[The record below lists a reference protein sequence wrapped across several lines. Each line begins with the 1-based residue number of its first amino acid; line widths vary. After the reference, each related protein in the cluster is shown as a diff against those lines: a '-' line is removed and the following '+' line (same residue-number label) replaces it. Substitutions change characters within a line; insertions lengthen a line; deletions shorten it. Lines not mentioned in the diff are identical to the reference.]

1 VFAWASARPFDGAPR
16 RRHTATMTSG
26 GRFITLEG
34 GEGAGKSTQ
43 ARRLAAALAAAGLP
57 VLRTREPGGTPG
69 AERIRALLLT
79 QGPWDPVA
87 EAMMMFAA
95 RREHLVRT
103 IRPFLA
109 AGGWVVC
116 DRFADS
122 TLAYQGAQGLPRSVW
137 ARLAEVALEGV
148 APDVTL
154 VLDLPVRAGLM
165 RVEARSNAEAG
176 GPASDADRYERM
188 ATGFHEQ
195 VRSNFLAIAA
205 AEPSRCAVVDA
216 ARDADA
222 VFADLARELRR
233 RAGAPLPP

>member
-1 VFAWASARPFDGAPR
+1 VSLAR
-16 RRHTATMTSG
+16 

-43 ARRLAAALAAAGLP
+43 AKRLAAALAGAGLA

-69 AERIRALLLT
+69 AERIRALLLGH
-79 QGPWDPVA
+79 GPWDPVA

-103 IRPFLA
+103 IRPFLD

-122 TLAYQGAQGLPRSVW
+122 TLAYQGAQGLPRAVW

-154 VLDLPVRAGLM
+154 VLDLPPAAGMARAA
-165 RVEARSNAEAG
+165 ARSG
-176 GPASDADRYERM
+176 ADRYERM
-188 ATGFHEQ
+188 GLDFHAR
-195 VRSNFLAIAA
+195 VRAAFLAIAA
-205 AEPSRCAVVDA
+205 AEPARCAVVDA

-222 VFADLARELRR
+222 VLADLARVLRE